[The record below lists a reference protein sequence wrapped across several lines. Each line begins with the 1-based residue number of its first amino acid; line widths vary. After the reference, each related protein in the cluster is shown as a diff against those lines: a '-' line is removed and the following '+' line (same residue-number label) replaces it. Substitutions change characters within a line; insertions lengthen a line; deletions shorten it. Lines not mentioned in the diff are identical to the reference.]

1 MIPTTPVHLH
11 TIRIR
16 LKMQV
21 LHEKKRRKIWAWK
34 RQQPLR
40 IESSCTG
47 MPEWGDWG
55 GYIFTTNRCDI
66 EENWM
71 NATNFH
77 FTHAVTVPS
86 GAVVCSITIAS
97 SISGPLDFQDIL
109 CLKWFAKSTNT
120 VSSGRETTRNKPAP
134 SLATSSSSVDVLAE
148 VMASGSFRVKG
159 NTSLVGKTLIE
170 VKEQR
175 GGGGDRW
182 ELNKLN

>member
-1 MIPTTPVHLH
+1 MIPTTPLHLH
-11 TIRIR
+11 TILFQTILMK

-21 LHEKKRRKIWAWK
+21 LHEKKRRKKAWK

-86 GAVVCSITIAS
+86 RTVVCSIKIAL
-97 SISGPLDFQDIL
+97 SISGPLDFHDIL
-109 CLKWFAKSTNT
+109 
-120 VSSGRETTRNKPAP
+120 
-134 SLATSSSSVDVLAE
+134 
-148 VMASGSFRVKG
+148 
-159 NTSLVGKTLIE
+159 
-170 VKEQR
+170 
-175 GGGGDRW
+175 
-182 ELNKLN
+182 

>member
-1 MIPTTPVHLH
+1 MWKGGVIILNEATWILSSGRFGKKVSQHSCIKGGGMIPSTPVHLH
-11 TIRIR
+11 TIRMK

-55 GYIFTTNRCDI
+55 GYTFTTNRCDI
-66 EENWM
+66 EETWM

-97 SISGPLDFQDIL
+97 SISRPLDFQDIL
-109 CLKWFAKSTNT
+109 CLKWFATSQQTPYLQEGKLQETN
-120 VSSGRETTRNKPAP
+120 
-134 SLATSSSSVDVLAE
+134 LL
-148 VMASGSFRVKG
+148 RV
-159 NTSLVGKTLIE
+159 
-170 VKEQR
+170 
-175 GGGGDRW
+175 
-182 ELNKLN
+182 